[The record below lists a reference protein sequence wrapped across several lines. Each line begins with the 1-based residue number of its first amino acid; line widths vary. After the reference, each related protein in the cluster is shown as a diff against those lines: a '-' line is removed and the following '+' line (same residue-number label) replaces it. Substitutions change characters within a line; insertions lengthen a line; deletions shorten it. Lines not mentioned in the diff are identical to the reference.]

1 MKIDPELLV
10 RCQKDERKAVEQL
23 YEFCFH
29 LLMPSCFQY
38 HKNEEDARS
47 SLNLGFVKII
57 KALKKVELE
66 GFNFIAWSR
75 RIMNNTLIDE
85 YRKEKKHKS
94 RQTITDDDQQLE
106 YYSEGV
112 INASESNLGEQNI
125 LELLDELPELTK
137 NVFVLYVIEGYAHKE
152 IAEILGIA
160 EGTSKWHLSSGRK
173 TLREKLELL
182 EMKAK
187 KMVV

>member
-1 MKIDPELLV
+1 MRIDPEILV

-23 YEFCFH
+23 YETCFH
-29 LLMPSCFQY
+29 LLMPCCFQY

-47 SLNLGFVKII
+47 SLNIGFVKII
-57 KALKKVELE
+57 KALKTIDLE
-66 GFNFIAWSR
+66 GFNFIAWAR

-85 YRKEKKHKS
+85 YRKDKKHKS
-94 RQTITDDDQQLE
+94 RQTITDDNQYLE
-106 YYSEGV
+106 FFSEGV
-112 INASESNLGEQNI
+112 VNESESNLGEQNI
-125 LELLDELPELTK
+125 LQLLDELPALTK

-152 IAEILGIA
+152 IAEILDIA

-173 TLREKLELL
+173 TLREKLEFL

-187 KMVV
+187 KMVI